1 MGTLALLFRPL
12 FRYLSA
18 FVWYRLALAGFWGFL
33 GLLTLI
39 ATFAEGKWEYLF
51 AMLFFLAL
59 AAFHG
64 MRGYTM
70 LHNMRHAPQAD
81 SAIPAAENA
90 PAVVSPRT
98 AILYPKGSRIR
109 PRH

>member
-1 MGTLALLFRPL
+1 MGTIAWILRPL

-18 FVWYRLALAGFWGFL
+18 FVWYRLALAGFWGLL

-39 ATFAEGKWEYLF
+39 VTFGEGKWEYIF
-51 AMLFFLAL
+51 PTVFFLAL
-59 AAFHG
+59 AAFPG

-70 LHNMRHAPQAD
+70 LHNLRHAPQEAIALQAAD
-81 SAIPAAENA
+81 DA
-90 PAVVSPRT
+90 PAEFSPHAPIR
-98 AILYPKGSRIR
+98 YPKGSRIR